1 MDVSGAGI
9 DEEKEGGKAVACIRY
24 LDVDVLEV
32 VVVAVALL
40 EGQVQHGQRRGQV
53 EVEPGVLHRH
63 RHRKREEAR

>member
-1 MDVSGAGI
+1 
-9 DEEKEGGKAVACIRY
+9 VACCRY

-63 RHRKREEAR
+63 RHRKPEEAR